1 MAILLR
7 HRGIVRPSC
16 HWLVIHTFFLS
27 FQPRLSYIWRHTC
40 LYRRQFPCYC
50 KTKLAHWH
58 HSLCSHFEEYCFSAW
73 WPRRQYSDTGYF
85 TYVTKHSHFVCHT
98 PVTYQ
103 LRADAGWLADVATY
117 GGVYQSISIQ
127 GFHPSSFWSSTGL
140 VWHKKIQYSRCVVRM
155 TSTRRLRIVPTYV

>member
-58 HSLCSHFEEYCFSAW
+58 HSLCSHFEEYCFFCLMTQKTAQWHGVFHLCHKALTFCVSHASDV
-73 WPRRQYSDTGYF
+73 PTSGRR
-85 TYVTKHSHFVCHT
+85 
-98 PVTYQ
+98 
-103 LRADAGWLADVATY
+103 WLAGRRCHVRR
-117 GGVYQSISIQ
+117 SISVDIYT
-127 GFHPSSFWSSTGL
+127 GVPSIIVLIVNWFGVAQENPILS
-140 VWHKKIQYSRCVVRM
+140 VRCPYD
-155 TSTRRLRIVPTYV
+155 IH